1 MLMQTKKLLRS
12 LGLLALFLAV
22 VFAVNILVDP
32 ANITNRKYARQA
44 AQIMADGY
52 NVTNLQNM
60 DDRQLI
66 KEYLELRT
74 QPVDVLV
81 VGSSRSMQ
89 VTKELVG
96 EENTYCAG
104 VTGADLRDSISTY
117 MMMKENGLLP
127 KTVVFCAEYWFL
139 SEGNLDYRALTEGYE
154 QFCEERGH
162 TPFRVMSRTQAG
174 MKELLSFAYFQ
185 SSVEFLLSGKSAQKL
200 EATAV
205 ADNVGATRR
214 ADGSYS
220 YEEEYRLRPV
230 EKVDNDANDCIIFGN
245 TIVYNFN
252 GVNDEMRRQLED
264 FIAMMQED
272 GVEVILQLAPFHPAY
287 YEFMLTSEMYRDILA
302 TEDYFYSLQDELGV
316 QCYGGYDPA
325 DFGMINTDF
334 YDAQHPSAEGIY
346 AYYGV
351 KRK

>member
-1 MLMQTKKLLRS
+1 MQTKKLLRS
-12 LGLLALFLAV
+12 LGLLALFLVV

-32 ANITNRKYARQA
+32 ANISNRKYARQA

-60 DDRQLI
+60 DDRQLVR
-66 KEYLELRT
+66 EYLELRA

-117 MMMKENGLLP
+117 MLMKEKGLLP
-127 KTVVFCAEYWFL
+127 KTVVFCTEYWFL

-162 TPFRVMSRTQAG
+162 TPFRIMSRTQAS
-174 MKELLSFAYFQ
+174 MKELFSFAYFQ
-185 SSVEFLLSGKSAQKL
+185 SSVEYLLSGKSAQKL
-200 EATAV
+200 EAATL

-220 YEEEYRLRPV
+220 YEEEYRLRPI
-230 EKVDNDANDCIIFGN
+230 EKVDNDAFDSTIYN
-245 TIVYNFN
+245 TAAYYFTGANE
-252 GVNDEMRRQLED
+252 EMRRQLED
-264 FIAMMQED
+264 FITMMQED
-272 GVEVILQLAPFHPAY
+272 GVEVVLQLAPFHPAY
-287 YEFMLTSEMYRDILA
+287 YEFMLTSAMYREILA
-302 TEDYFYSLQDELGV
+302 TEDYFYSLQDKLGV

-325 DFGMINTDF
+325 DFGMMNTDF